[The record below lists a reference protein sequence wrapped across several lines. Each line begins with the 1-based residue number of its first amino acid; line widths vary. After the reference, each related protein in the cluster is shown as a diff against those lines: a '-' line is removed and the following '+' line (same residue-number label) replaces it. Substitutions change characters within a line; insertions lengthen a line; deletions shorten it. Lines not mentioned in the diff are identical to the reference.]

1 MEYEFGLG
9 VRKAAK
15 MFTPAER
22 GRCKFTY
29 CNRLIFWKKV
39 SEMVRAGWTSTHAIE
54 TIISHYGSN
63 LSATQVLKQMRKDKR
78 SENGYPRVFDLPS

>member
-1 MEYEFGLG
+1 MNLDLVSEKPLKCLPQLKEAG
-9 VRKAAK
+9 A
-15 MFTPAER
+15 
-22 GRCKFTY
+22 KFTY

-39 SEMVRAGWTSTHAIE
+39 SKIVCAGWTSTHAIE

-78 SENGYPRVFDLPS
+78 SEDGYPRRVPARSTG